1 MPSGSPSS
9 DYRSLMAAAAIL
21 AGVGW
26 IGLVLVMT
34 ETLPT
39 VGPRWLF
46 FFLWTAAVTGTTLPF
61 IWLLHRRFVAE
72 AAPAA
77 VLMRQS
83 LWLGLFATVLVWLQ
97 INRNLTLPVALLLA
111 AGLAAVEWLLRL
123 VERSRWRPR

>member
-26 IGLVLVMT
+26 IGLLLVMT

-39 VGPRWLF
+39 VGPRWIF

-72 AAPAA
+72 AAPPS

-97 INRNLTLPVALLLA
+97 INRSLTLPVALLLA
-111 AGLAAVEWLLRL
+111 AGLAAVESLLRL